1 MPFRT
6 HSQRRRTE
14 VFLGTM
20 ALLLLIG
27 GCFLVLRPFLSSL
40 VWAIVLA
47 YSLHPLQRRFTHWLR
62 GSRTLAACLV
72 TLTIALVLAGP
83 VVLIGFSLAKDAKA
97 LGIATREWVLSAPES
112 APSIVA
118 NLPVIGDELSG
129 YWTEL
134 ATSRKRWLD
143 DMERL
148 AKSNGSRTRSAAGT
162 AIATPPPLKPAA
174 PIDPDEAQEAEREES
189 PGLVLLLG
197 RLLAWTRNGLIAVG
211 LALGHGVTQVLLS
224 AFLAFFLLRDAP
236 VLAERLG
243 VVIDRLAGGGR
254 GAHLMEVAGDTV
266 RGVVYGILGTA
277 LVQALVAGI
286 GFAVAG
292 VPGAVLLGVLT
303 FFFAIIPF
311 GPPLIWLPAAFWL
324 VTQGSP
330 GWALFML
337 IWGALG
343 ISSVDNF
350 LRPYLISQGSKMPF
364 ALVFCGVI
372 GGALA
377 FGVVGVFLGPTLL
390 AVGFRLIEEW
400 STIQQDISRLPV
412 DTSSR
417 MERDGGDSGGVG

>member
-1 MPFRT
+1 
-6 HSQRRRTE
+6 
-14 VFLGTM
+14 M

-162 AIATPPPLKPAA
+162 SIATPPPLKPPA
-174 PIDPDEAQEAEREES
+174 PIDPDEAEEAEREES

-197 RLLAWTRNGLIAVG
+197 RLLA
-211 LALGHGVTQVLLS
+211 
-224 AFLAFFLLRDAP
+224 
-236 VLAERLG
+236 
-243 VVIDRLAGGGR
+243 
-254 GAHLMEVAGDTV
+254 
-266 RGVVYGILGTA
+266 
-277 LVQALVAGI
+277 
-286 GFAVAG
+286 
-292 VPGAVLLGVLT
+292 
-303 FFFAIIPF
+303 
-311 GPPLIWLPAAFWL
+311 
-324 VTQGSP
+324 
-330 GWALFML
+330 
-337 IWGALG
+337 
-343 ISSVDNF
+343 
-350 LRPYLISQGSKMPF
+350 
-364 ALVFCGVI
+364 
-372 GGALA
+372 
-377 FGVVGVFLGPTLL
+377 
-390 AVGFRLIEEW
+390 
-400 STIQQDISRLPV
+400 
-412 DTSSR
+412 
-417 MERDGGDSGGVG
+417 